1 MMTLVDILLMQQTLV
16 QGASI
21 FFCFLGA
28 DSDVVRNLF
37 FILKI
42 LL

>member
-1 MMTLVDILLMQQTLV
+1 MTLVDILLIQQTLV

-21 FFCFLGA
+21 FCCRVGA

-37 FILKI
+37 FILK
-42 LL
+42 LLL